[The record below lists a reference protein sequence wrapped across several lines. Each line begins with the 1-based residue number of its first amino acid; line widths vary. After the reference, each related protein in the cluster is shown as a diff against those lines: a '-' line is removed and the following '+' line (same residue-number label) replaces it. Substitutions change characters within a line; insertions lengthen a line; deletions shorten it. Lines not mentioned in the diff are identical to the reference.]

1 MAAVLSHVVE
11 DGLCRISPLKALA
24 LAGHSQRVDQ
34 SLTEGGGE
42 GRGEG
47 GRGEEGRH

>member
-34 SLTEGGGE
+34 SLEDRGGGE
-42 GRGEG
+42 E
-47 GRGEEGRH
+47 GEEGEG